1 MLEELE
7 GVRVQLIS
15 QLDTLTGS
23 LDSSQGIGNQK
34 IAQLKE
40 EYNNIIRR
48 QYPRKIP
55 GADPCKR
62 LPAEIFLE
70 IVQDATDLGRGCSIS
85 RVLWLTNVS
94 TTWQNALLSAPTLWT
109 TIDLHNRIPRQQLEL
124 ELSVALHLSGNA
136 PLHLRIESP
145 YPMWPNDYEML
156 RPHRAR
162 IAKFSLS
169 YIFDAMGGSI
179 GSNANILATLGHLP
193 GLRSFEARLRSPDT
207 PSSSIEIETFIAKNS
222 QITNI
227 SGIPLMART
236 LHMPFIAKFSELE
249 TRLKPSNVLL
259 SLQRMKRLQK
269 VSFLRSGSRGDGGV
283 DLLADNACDH
293 LEANW
298 VSYTEHEQLSIQLL
312 RRTVTT
318 LVELELMVSVG
329 AIGPLFPLLHLF
341 QRLRLCHFSF
351 SIGNGHR
358 FTLSKQEIRPC
369 KVTHIRI
376 RLNTIPE
383 PLQNVSRHEAE
394 ASLGDIVPALH
405 QVFGYAENLS
415 VRAWSIPILWP
426 LLDRSGFKYLETLNF
441 GQHVGPP
448 PPPSFHLPRQLK
460 RLAVG
465 GTRSN
470 MEGLQ
475 SKSVEF
481 LRTFRV
487 GSPSTASNPF
497 DPALWPTVAKLET
510 DPSTIIGWGAG
521 TLKHL
526 REIVINFM
534 PNTKLDY
541 VTRFCRDLALNSGT
555 MPALDT
561 LDFFTIPEWDVLF
574 ILLEHYN
581 FRPEAGSSR
590 ISNITLPAR
599 VPRRLLEPLQELCAG
614 RFVSHPCYF
623 ELSWMA
629 NMNIMSDYSLPGCMT
644 CHKALFYCSQ
654 PTPVHQKEVRLRYYL
669 HGNTRVVDAS
679 DRCPDSLLESEG
691 NMNPVQSLTI
701 DDILVSFPAYP
712 NSTRDILTTWEQ
724 REEAWQALGDRIR
737 PKTCLMYSHF
747 KTRICPG
754 ATFV

>member
-1 MLEELE
+1 MFEELE

-34 IAQLKE
+34 ITQLKE

-48 QYPRKIP
+48 QYPRKIS
-55 GADPCKR
+55 GSDPCKR

-70 IVQDATDLGRGCSIS
+70 IVQDATDSGRGCSIS

-94 TTWQNALLSAPTLWT
+94 TTWQNALFSAPTLWA

-124 ELSVALHLSGNA
+124 ELSVALHLSGDA

-249 TRLKPSNVLL
+249 TLLKPSNVLL

-318 LVELELMVSVG
+318 LVELELMVSIYPFKAG
-329 AIGPLFPLLHLF
+329 DTAM
-341 QRLRLCHFSF
+341 Q
-351 SIGNGHR
+351 
-358 FTLSKQEIRPC
+358 
-369 KVTHIRI
+369 
-376 RLNTIPE
+376 
-383 PLQNVSRHEAE
+383 
-394 ASLGDIVPALH
+394 GDIVPALH
-405 QVFGYAENLS
+405 QVFGYTENLS

-426 LLDRSGFKYLETLNF
+426 LLDQSGFKYLETLNF
-441 GQHVGPP
+441 GQYVGPP

-497 DPALWPTVAKLET
+497 DPALWPTLAKLET
-510 DPSTIIGWGAG
+510 DPSTIICWGAG

-541 VTRFCRDLALNSGT
+541 VTQFCRDLALNSGT

-561 LDFFTIPEWDVLF
+561 LDFFTIPEWDILF

-590 ISNITLPAR
+590 ISNITLPEK

-614 RFVSHPCYF
+614 RFVSHPFYF
-623 ELSWMA
+623 ELSWMS
-629 NMNIMSDYSLPGCMT
+629 NLDIMRDYSL
-644 CHKALFYCSQ
+644 LFQTGVYGVSQ
-654 PTPVHQKEVRLRYYL
+654 GTLLLFPTKSCTSKGGATP
-669 HGNTRVVDAS
+669 
-679 DRCPDSLLESEG
+679 LL
-691 NMNPVQSLTI
+691 P
-701 DDILVSFPAYP
+701 
-712 NSTRDILTTWEQ
+712 TWEHPCC
-724 REEAWQALGDRIR
+724 RCLGQV
-737 PKTCLMYSHF
+737 S
-747 KTRICPG
+747 
-754 ATFV
+754 